1 MRPCNAKPPK
11 DAPECDP
18 TIIGPELSSEE
29 LFGGARTLAIVHS
42 GERYLLR
49 ITRQNKLIL
58 TK

>member
-1 MRPCNAKPPK
+1 MTQTETRDRIPSEPETRPRELPSTVLFRGAKVLEINH
-11 DAPECDP
+11 A
-18 TIIGPELSSEE
+18 
-29 LFGGARTLAIVHS
+29 